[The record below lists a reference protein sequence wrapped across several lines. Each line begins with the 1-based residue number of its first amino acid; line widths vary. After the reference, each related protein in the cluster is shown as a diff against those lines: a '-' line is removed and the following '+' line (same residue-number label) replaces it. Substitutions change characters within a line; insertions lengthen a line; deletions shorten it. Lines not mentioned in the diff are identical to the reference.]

1 MSVNAAIAA
10 PRVGANMS
18 KSVAAQRTAALK
30 LEQYG
35 EVIGGR
41 TTTVSKDGLKIV
53 SRKGGLTIVSRAPE
67 WNVVLFNSK
76 SRLYWELP
84 RAKFKGDPNARIYGN
99 DQKALLKARWNKAGT
114 GRILGRKVNVYE
126 MVRPPKGA
134 KEGATSGTLY
144 LDAEAAIAK
153 EAFEILGKV
162 YFLPP
167 VIGVPLKFK
176 FKDFD
181 DGHINALDTGTLD
194 TLMVSREAFVQPSNF
209 KKAKSLEE
217 VMVDPT
223 SQATF
228 DALRH
233 FVNK

>member
-1 MSVNAAIAA
+1 MD
-10 PRVGANMS
+10 
-18 KSVAAQRTAALK
+18 
-30 LEQYG
+30 QYG

-53 SRKGGLTIVSRAPE
+53 SRKGGLTIVCRAPE
-67 WNVVLFNSK
+67 WSVVFYNSK
-76 SRLYWELP
+76 SRLYWEMP

-99 DQKALLKARWNKAGT
+99 DQNALLKAKWHQAGT
-114 GRILGRKVNVYE
+114 TRILGRNVNVFE
-126 MVRPPKGA
+126 MERPPKGT
-134 KEGATSGTLY
+134 KEGATSGTFY
-144 LDAEAAIAK
+144 IDSDATISK

-167 VIGVPLKFK
+167 VVGVPLKFR

-181 DGHINALDTGTLD
+181 DGHVNALDTGTLETVVVGPD
-194 TLMVSREAFVQPSNF
+194 AFSQPSGF
-209 KKAKSLEE
+209 KRAKSMEE
-217 VMVDPT
+217 VVVDPT
-223 SQATF
+223 SQAAF